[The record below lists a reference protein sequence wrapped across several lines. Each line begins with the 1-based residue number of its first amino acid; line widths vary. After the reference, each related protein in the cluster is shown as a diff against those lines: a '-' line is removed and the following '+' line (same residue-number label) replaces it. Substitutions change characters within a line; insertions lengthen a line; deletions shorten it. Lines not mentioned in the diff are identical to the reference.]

1 MITAIVKKVSE
12 RRGPNDP
19 YGVIEKYEMDFE
31 TIGEIEHYLAYNRAY
46 IKSIQFK
53 GKIEITEN
61 N

>member
-12 RRGPNDP
+12 RRSPSDP
-19 YGVIEKYEMDFE
+19 YGVIEKYEMEFE
-31 TIGEIEHYLAYNRAY
+31 TIGEIEHYLAYHRAY